1 MRLSKQ
7 NPVACG
13 GSIKCV
19 FSVDVEDWFHILDV
33 ASTPDITAWDGLP
46 SRVERNFLGL
56 LEIFEQRGARVTC
69 FFLGWVAERF
79 PHLVKEA
86 ASRGHE
92 IASHGYA
99 HRLVYQ
105 MSPKAFYQDAV
116 RAKKTLEDVAG
127 QAVWGYRAAGFSLTH
142 GTEWFFDK
150 LIEADYVYD
159 SSVFPAQ
166 HGHGGLE
173 KGNRKPYWI
182 ERVSGRLAEF
192 PVTVAEVFGR
202 PFCFFG
208 GGYLRLFPYNVIRTM
223 TRRVLGEPRPV
234 IFYVHPREIDPD
246 HPRLSMNWRRRFK
259 SYVNLKSTKPKIER
273 LLDEFEITSFERFIR
288 GETAAGKATRAE
300 VMSGLLRTVPT
311 SHMDPG
317 VGLPEGLRQV

>member
-1 MRLSKQ
+1 MLM
-7 NPVACG
+7 
-13 GSIKCV
+13 KCV
-19 FSVDVEDWFHILDV
+19 FSVDVEDWFHILDLPF
-33 ASTPDITAWDGLP
+33 TPDITAWDSLP
-46 SRVERNFLGL
+46 SRVERNFLRL
-56 LEIFEQRGARVTC
+56 LEIFEQRGVHVTC
-69 FFLGWVAERF
+69 FFLGWVGERF

-86 ASRGHE
+86 ARRGHE

-105 MSPKAFYQDAV
+105 MSPEAFYRDAV
-116 RAKKTLEDVAG
+116 RAKRILEDVAG

-150 LIEADYVYD
+150 LIEAEYVYD
-159 SSVFPAQ
+159 SSVFPARR
-166 HGHGGLE
+166 GHGAME
-173 KGNRKPYWI
+173 DGNRTPYWV

-192 PVTVAEVFGR
+192 PVSVAEVLGK

-208 GGYLRLFPYNVIRTM
+208 GGYLRLFPYLVIRTM

-246 HPRLSMNWRRRFK
+246 HPRLSMNWKRRFK

-273 LLDEFEITSFERFIR
+273 LLDEFQITSFERFIR
-288 GETAAGKATRAE
+288 GETAAGRATRAE
-300 VMSGLLRTVPT
+300 VMSGLLRMVPA
-311 SHMDPG
+311 SSMDPA
-317 VGLPEGLRQV
+317 VGSPAGLRQV